1 METQVNVTANGEIIT
16 ILHGKAPEPLNPK
29 GIEIKDATVE
39 SVLSHILQRKYDKS
53 KAIVII
59 DEREGSLK
67 VISDDL
73 HPTKSHTVSG
83 QVKEKPELEKLHINT
98 EGDAALI
105 DPKLFERMIK
115 FMPHVFEDRSQHT
128 AILNSLQGFSVRVET
143 DFKNA
148 NDFQGNTAHQK
159 IQKAKSDIPLNFMMK
174 CPIYVGAPEKSFQV
188 ELEIVIGGN
197 NQIMLS
203 PFSIALRELQEQYK
217 KELFDKVRKELE
229 GYTIIEL

>member
-1 METQVNVTANGEIIT
+1 METQVNVTANGDRIT
-16 ILHGKAPEPLNPK
+16 ILHGKAPEPVNQK
-29 GIEIKDATVE
+29 GVEIKGATVE
-39 SVLSHILQRKYDKS
+39 SVLDHILQRKYDKA
-53 KAIVII
+53 KAIVTI
-59 DEREGSLK
+59 DEREGTLK

-73 HPTKSHTVSG
+73 HPTTSHQVSG
-83 QVKEKPELEKLHINT
+83 EVKEKPELTKLHINT

-105 DPKLFERMIK
+105 DPKLFERIIK
-115 FMPHVFEDRSQHT
+115 FMPHVFKDRAEHT

-159 IQKAKSDIPLNFMMK
+159 IQKAKSDIPLSFFMK
-174 CPIYVGAPEKSFQV
+174 CPIYVGAPEMTFQV

-203 PFSIALRELQEQYK
+203 PYSISLRELQEQYK
-217 KELFDKVRKELE
+217 KELFDKVRKQLE